1 MFRINSLHPPAAA
14 GAGLPSTI
22 EEAVEA
28 TDTAGL
34 PSTIEEATFEEVMES
49 LVMEHADQ
57 LGHTDQLHHQLE
69 HVHQAGKNQVA
80 NTIVDEKSAADQATK
95 RLDQADATN
104 ADDSTNVLHGTSS
117 VNSSK

>member
-69 HVHQAGKNQVA
+69 HVHQAGKIKWLIRLWMRNQL
-80 NTIVDEKSAADQATK
+80 QTK
-95 RLDQADATN
+95 LLSD
-104 ADDSTNVLHGTSS
+104 
-117 VNSSK
+117 